1 MHAIIENFL
10 LRKPRLAVMLQRAAG
25 LIVFALVMVLLA
37 EVFTPSPSQATL
49 PVLDYAAVSQM
60 LVQTEQFAQHLSM
73 MAQEI
78 VLLKQQVQSLS
89 GHYGIGNLSGPIN
102 GWGTSSWADIVGMVN
117 TGVNPGDAAQVQAYK
132 AARAQ
137 YAGQYPPIDPNL
149 ASASPRMQAV
159 FGSTYQAALTGLSA
173 GQGTFN
179 GVSAPL
185 ADLQTYQNQIEKT
198 TTVKAALDL
207 NTAVGIKSA
216 QINAELLRNNAL
228 QLYLQANAQNT
239 VSSGQAAQAEFF
251 AN

>member
-1 MHAIIENFL
+1 MRAIIENFL

-25 LIVFALVMVLLA
+25 LTVFALVMVRLA
-37 EVFTPSPSQATL
+37 EVFTPSASQATL

-60 LVQTEQFAQHLSM
+60 LVQAEQFAQHLSM
-73 MAQEI
+73 MAQQI

-102 GWGTSSWADIVGMVN
+102 GWGTSSWGDIVGMVN

-149 ASASPRMQAV
+149 AASSPRMQAV
-159 FGSTYQAALTGLSA
+159 FGGTYQAALTGLSA

-179 GVSAPL
+179 AASAPL
-185 ADLQTYQNQIEKT
+185 TDLQTYQNQIEKT

-216 QINAELLRNNAL
+216 QISAELLRTNAL

-239 VSSGQAAQAEFF
+239 VTSGQAAQAEFF